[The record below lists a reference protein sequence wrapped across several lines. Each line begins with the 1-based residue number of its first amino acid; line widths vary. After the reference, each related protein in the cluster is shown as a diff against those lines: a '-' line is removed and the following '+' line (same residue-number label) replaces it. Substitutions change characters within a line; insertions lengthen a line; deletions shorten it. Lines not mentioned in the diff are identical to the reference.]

1 MTTRNLHP
9 ARRAKEN
16 SPAIHRWVCAPPC
29 QSPVRD
35 ERVSANW
42 ITLRLPIQAP
52 DPITTNPAPKSD
64 QVRAGHTFE
73 PELKKHIVQVT
84 VCKSVTLAAKT
95 SKRSGRIAI
104 GFPLPST
111 GRGIEGEGWSSPAP
125 PPARASDGGRSRATT
140 PFACGAG
147 TLWPGFAAGL
157 RMTLL
162 PSKQPSFPKA
172 STAETSRPHAIP
184 WAVGR
189 VTPCA
194 PRLPPAGAKFPR
206 HRLPDLL
213 PSKTLLEFPAPTSE
227 FGFSPSPSQSESVR
241 PLSAPIHPSTAKS
254 HPVVVVNTFQAEFRS
269 GP

>member
-1 MTTRNLHP
+1 M
-9 ARRAKEN
+9 
-16 SPAIHRWVCAPPC
+16 
-29 QSPVRD
+29 
-35 ERVSANW
+35 
-42 ITLRLPIQAP
+42 
-52 DPITTNPAPKSD
+52 
-64 QVRAGHTFE
+64 
-73 PELKKHIVQVT
+73 QVT
-84 VCKSVTLAAKT
+84 VCKPVTLAAKAP
-95 SKRSGRIAI
+95 KMPGRVAT

-111 GRGIEGEGWSSPAP
+111 GRGIEGEGWSYPEP
-125 PPARASDGGRSRATT
+125 PPARASDGGRSRAAT

-206 HRLPDLL
+206 RRLPD
-213 PSKTLLEFPAPTSE
+213 PQPIKTLLEFPVPTSK
-227 FGFSPSPSQSESVR
+227 FGFIRV
-241 PLSAPIHPSTAKS
+241 HPFVVKNPHLNAHRFALKPEPFNLQ
-254 HPVVVVNTFQAEFRS
+254 PVLNTEHLKLNTL
-269 GP
+269 